1 MGLAFGPARVRGE
14 DEGGSVTQS
23 VLDAGKG
30 FADARVVHDA
40 AVVERDVEVDAHE
53 DAMIVQ
59 REIANGK
66 LGHGTPVVGRLLVEG
81 RAPRPA
87 GRARRP
93 SLHATSQKLHSSG
106 RNQADQISDTAGV
119 SPLIVS

>member
-1 MGLAFGPARVRGE
+1 MGLAFGPAQVRGE
-14 DEGGSVTQS
+14 DEAGSVTQS
-23 VLDAGKG
+23 VLDAGQG

-53 DAMIVQ
+53 KAMIVQ

-66 LGHGTPVVGRLLVEG
+66 LGHGTPVLARFLVEG
-81 RAPRPA
+81 RASRPA

-93 SLHATSQKLHSSG
+93 SLHATRKKL
-106 RNQADQISDTAGV
+106 QA
-119 SPLIVS
+119 